1 MFLVF
6 IFMSYVV
13 DGALVDVPLS
23 KIPVLYE
30 DRFVKVTTE
39 SLILKWYFFP
49 CGNQKTIPFGDVE
62 AFLREPI
69 SMLSSKGWGMG
80 LSNVWYSC
88 DMERQFQS
96 DQSHFLSVKIVGSK
110 IRKGFSVENFAK
122 FEAALAE
129 VKSRDGNMIK
139 VSNRE

>member
-1 MFLVF
+1 MFLVY

-13 DGALVDVPLS
+13 DASLV

-69 SMLSSKGWGMG
+69 SILASKGWGMG
-80 LSNVWYSC
+80 FSDVWYAC
-88 DMERQFQS
+88 DMARQFQS
-96 DQSHFLSVKIVGSK
+96 EQKHFLSVKVAGSD

-122 FEAALAE
+122 FQAALAE
-129 VKSRDGNMIK
+129 VQSRDGNMLT

>member
-6 IFMSYVV
+6 IFMTHVADASS
-13 DGALVDVPLS
+13 GFL
-23 KIPVLYE
+23 KTPVLYE
-30 DRFVKVTTE
+30 DKFVKLTTE

-49 CGNQKTIPFGDVE
+49 CGNQKNIPFGDVE

-69 SMLSSKGWGMG
+69 SCLSSKGWGMG
-80 LSNVWYSC
+80 LSDVWYAC
-88 DMERQFQS
+88 DMPRQFQS
-96 DQSHFLSVKIVGSK
+96 DQRHFLSVKIVGST

-129 VKSRDGNMIK
+129 VKDRDGNMLK
-139 VSNRE
+139 VTDRE

>member
-6 IFMSYVV
+6 IFMTYLADAS
-13 DGALVDVPLS
+13 LVKL
-23 KIPVLYE
+23 PVLYE

-49 CGNQKTIPFGDVE
+49 SCGKKTIPFGDIE

-69 SMLSSKGWGMG
+69 SVLASKGWGMG
-80 LSNVWYSC
+80 LSNVWYAC
-88 DMERQFQS
+88 DMPRQFQS
-96 DQSHFLSVKIVGSK
+96 EQNHFLSVKVAGSK

-129 VKSRDGNMIK
+129 VKSRDGTMLT

>member
-6 IFMSYVV
+6 IFMTYLADAS
-13 DGALVDVPLS
+13 LVKL
-23 KIPVLYE
+23 PVLYE

-49 CGNQKTIPFGDVE
+49 CGQKKTIPFGDIE

-69 SMLSSKGWGMG
+69 SVLASIRWGMG
-80 LSNVWYSC
+80 FSKVWYAC
-88 DMERQFQS
+88 DMARQIQS
-96 DQSHFLSVKIVGSK
+96 KQNHFLSVKIAGSK

-129 VKSRDGNMIK
+129 VQSRDGTMLT